1 MGLWR
6 WTLTLTP
13 NGRTGTVWGDSTRR
27 TKVTCKDR
35 FVLPPLCACDAIPLS
50 STDRQPRRCWQAQQE
65 VLRPP
70 GVDQGGGGVDDQT
83 SSRKFQVP
91 QWDQCLWRRLA
102 KVFIIWFSNQPSSA
116 KTSSESDHDLWSQK
130 NQNSFSL
137 SLILLCVSEQEIY
150 EYKRITSMLT
160 LMFLVKFRN
169 PVWNIYFWPSGP
181 VAMYVPR
188 MRM

>member
-1 MGLWR
+1 MNVDTDTQWAYWDGLRGFYKKNEGYLQGQVCSPLIVCMRCNSTFIYRSATPTVLTSPTRSSTTPGCGSGRRRSR
-6 WTLTLTP
+6 WSNEL
-13 NGRTGTVWGDSTRR
+13 
-27 TKVTCKDR
+27 TKV
-35 FVLPPLCACDAIPLS
+35 
-50 STDRQPRRCWQAQQE
+50 
-65 VLRPP
+65 
-70 GVDQGGGGVDDQT
+70 
-83 SSRKFQVP
+83 
-91 QWDQCLWRRLA
+91 
-102 KVFIIWFSNQPSSA
+102 SSA
-116 KTSSESDHDLWSQK
+116 SMGPMSVGTIGQSLHNLIFQPTKTSSESDHDLWSQK
-130 NQNSFSL
+130 NQNSF